1 LLRRAILILL
11 FFGSIAAAHGQMKR
25 FYDPATDVSFSYP
38 AAWQLDNSLGDYM
51 PTEIL
56 GGSGPSTAIAKVGF
70 HGIPHTNLTN
80 VEFVYAMTV
89 TNNAESC
96 YAFARTEEEGT
107 SDWVELGGRKLFHY
121 AGSDA
126 GLSHSADEN
135 IYAFYRVHE
144 RQCLLFEEDV
154 DSVAENV
161 EDWAKPVPAA
171 KLRLV
176 NVQMA
181 AVMKSVVIG
190 KFPEAFQRYDD
201 PKEPVSFIFPSSWT
215 TSIRVPQPDFAVR
228 YAGRTFNPSV
238 TVGFLPGQPDGK
250 RYAGTDFGG
259 LDLTYTVIP
268 GIGFEECYPLARK
281 LAGGQGKSVEG
292 PLRDYLQIK
301 VAGNAAA
308 RLLQGE
314 LYAEDPSNTCYLFA
328 LSVHRADAGE
338 FGRSLTIRENDELME
353 RLRRVFRS
361 VSIDWTHPKR

>member
-1 LLRRAILILL
+1 LRRAILILL

-56 GGSGPSTAIAKVGF
+56 GGSGPNTAIAKVGF

-135 IYAFYRVHE
+135 TYAFYRV